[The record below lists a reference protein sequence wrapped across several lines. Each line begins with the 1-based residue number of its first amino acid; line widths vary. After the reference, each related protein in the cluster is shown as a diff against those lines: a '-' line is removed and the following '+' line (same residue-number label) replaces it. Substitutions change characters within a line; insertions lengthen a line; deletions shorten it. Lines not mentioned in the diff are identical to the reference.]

1 MCFFPGFKNVLE
13 EHRIAE
19 SSVLTCCPWCNV
31 RSFSLNKSQGEEDYE
46 LLRKRSVFFFDR
58 EKAKCWRHPTNHS
71 KRESGPAYKLGCE
84 LHKEIL

>member
-46 LLRKRSVFFFDR
+46 LLRKRSVFFLTGR
-58 EKAKCWRHPTNHS
+58 
-71 KRESGPAYKLGCE
+71 KRSVGDTLQIIPKENLG
-84 LHKEIL
+84 